1 MLRRWE
7 GRFGE
12 GGGKKRL
19 HKERKADVDRKGRQK
34 ANNMILNCES

>member
-12 GGGKKRL
+12 GEKRL

-34 ANNMILNCES
+34 ANNMILN